1 MEVFW
6 VQLAKPFVLMVMLL
20 IAWPFKRAI
29 QLYMK
34 DGKLKRLLLSRID
47 GSDKKLTSNSEIC
60 EITSKQARPGAFEK
74 AGRIAGRLYKRVLV
88 TLVQKKAARN
98 RA

>member
-47 GSDKKLTSNSEIC
+47 GSDKKPTSNSEIC

-74 AGRIAGRLYKRVLV
+74 AGRVAGRIYKR
-88 TLVQKKAARN
+88 TLIAFIKNKAPSH